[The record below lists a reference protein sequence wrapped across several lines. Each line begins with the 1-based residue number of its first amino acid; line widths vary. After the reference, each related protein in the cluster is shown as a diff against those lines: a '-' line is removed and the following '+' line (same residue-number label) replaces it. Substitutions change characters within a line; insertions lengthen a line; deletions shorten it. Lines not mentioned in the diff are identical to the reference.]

1 MIFLYENIK
10 NRRIELEMTQEDL
23 AIKTGYSGKSMIAK
37 IERGLVDLPQS
48 KIELFAKAL
57 DTTPQALMGWDSEL
71 EEAESVKAR
80 VTDWHQAMTTDDP
93 DLFLFNKYKADPV
106 FWENIRLLFYLPAKK
121 KETVY
126 AVIRGQV
133 LTTAEEEKKEGI
145 NSASFKVG

>member
-1 MIFLYENIK
+1 MYSVFESLLKQHHCTAKKVSDATGIATSTFTDWKKGRYRPKIDKLQKIADFFEVSVSVFYE
-10 NRRIELEMTQEDL
+10 
-23 AIKTGYSGKSMIAK
+23 S
-37 IERGLVDLPQS
+37 
-48 KIELFAKAL
+48 
-57 DTTPQALMGWDSEL
+57 

-93 DLFLFNKYKADPV
+93 DLFLYNKYKADPV
-106 FWENIRLLFYLPAKK
+106 FWENIRLLFYLPTQK

-145 NSASFKVG
+145 NSTSSKVG